1 MENKFFKKRDSIFSN
16 ESLNGFN
23 SALFFASEFNADSDS
38 EAWIPINEQSEVS
51 TINNDSSIDNK
62 KPFKETDS
70 FNNQNFVSPDRVQS
84 FNILKNLNAQRRFS
98 TPVMIP
104 QNNLLHMLNNL
115 DKSKGNTAKRGSFLY
130 PYSPSEKKIAAN
142 GIDSTGYSSI
152 IKSNLNSNN
161 TLEKPINQLNHNQFP
176 IITHPN
182 NTMNPIIHPINLP
195 QQQKSFTNQPITM
208 NTMVY
213 YNLLNSKDKTL
224 VNLGVTNQSSLNL
237 SEQKQQHKTKKKE
250 KKKKEE
256 VREGDWICPECQ
268 NLNFAFRNQCNKCS
282 YEKDKE

>member
-62 KPFKETDS
+62 KLFKETES
-70 FNNQNFVSPDRVQS
+70 FNNKNFISPDKVQS
-84 FNILKNLNAQRRFS
+84 FNILKNINAQRRFS

-115 DKSKGNTAKRGSFLY
+115 DKSKGNTDKRASFLY
-130 PYSPSEKKIAAN
+130 PYSPSDKKVEAKN

-161 TLEKPINQLNHNQFP
+161 TLEKPIIPQYPTITQPNIPMQQLIQHN
-176 IITHPN
+176 
-182 NTMNPIIHPINLP
+182 NL
-195 QQQKSFTNQPITM
+195 QQKNYTNIPITM

-213 YNLLNSKDKTL
+213 YNLLSSKDKFS
-224 VNLGVTNQSSLNL
+224 VNQGVSNHGNLNNSDL
-237 SEQKQQHKTKKKE
+237 KVVKSKKKE

-256 VREGDWICPECQ
+256 IREGDWICPECQ
-268 NLNFAFRNQCNKCS
+268 NLNFAFRNECNKCS
-282 YEKDKE
+282 FEKEKEQD

>member
-51 TINNDSSIDNK
+51 IINNDSSIDK
-62 KPFKETDS
+62 KYFKETES
-70 FNNQNFVSPDRVQS
+70 FNNKNFISPDKVQS
-84 FNILKNLNAQRRFS
+84 FNILKNINAQRRFS
-98 TPVMIP
+98 TPIMIP

-115 DKSKGNTAKRGSFLY
+115 DKSKGNTDKRASFLY
-130 PYSPSEKKIAAN
+130 PYSPSDKKVNAKN
-142 GIDSTGYSSI
+142 GVDSTGYSSI

-161 TLEKPINQLNHNQFP
+161 TLEKPIIPQFP
-176 IITHPN
+176 ITTQPN
-182 NTMNPIIHPINLP
+182 NPMQQLLQQNNLQ
-195 QQQKSFTNQPITM
+195 QQQKNYSNLPITM

-213 YNLLNSKDKTL
+213 YNLLSSKEKSS
-224 VNLGVTNQSSLNL
+224 VNQGVSYQSNLNT
-237 SEQKQQHKTKKKE
+237 SEVKQIKTKKKE

-256 VREGDWICPECQ
+256 IREGDWICPECQ
-268 NLNFAFRNQCNKCS
+268 NLNFAFRTECNKCS
-282 YEKDKE
+282 FEREKEQD